1 VPRQIDPEQGAI
13 TGLGLYRWWALE
25 EDAVFVDDVWLE
37 ER

>member
-1 VPRQIDPEQGAI
+1 MAVVGIE
-13 TGLGLYRWWALE
+13 LYRWWALE